1 MAEKQKHISIKDYQ
15 YLILKEYASKT
26 NRVQKVYYQTAID
39 EFIKNHQNEIQE
51 QGINSGFLK
60 KESKK
65 NQNLLKDIP
74 LELKEI
80 FKLEED

>member
-1 MAEKQKHISIKDYQ
+1 MAETQKHISIKNYQ
-15 YLILKEYASKT
+15 NVIMKEFAFKT
-26 NRVQKVYYQTAID
+26 QRNQKVYYQMAID

-60 KESKK
+60 KKSKK

-74 LELKEI
+74 IELKEI